1 MGPILEAILLYGCHM
16 LRKMFRRQFK
26 GLFVELTLSDYK
38 KLESLIAS
46 GKYSTKADIIRTLI
60 RKESGESDG

>member
-1 MGPILEAILLYGCHM
+1 MGPILEAILLYGCYM

-38 KLESLIAS
+38 KLEKLIVS
-46 GKYSTKADIIRTLI
+46 GKYSTKADAIRTLI